1 MMKHPKLTD
10 YSDEGCRFVEWYWLK
25 IHRFEKR
32 DDLIEEAYPD
42 ADHQAWLNGLA
53 NSPHKDAL
61 NTYLNNIIRD
71 DLITLEQV
79 RQKLRVIAGDAG
91 SDPCNQVAGI
101 FADIVDGFLDNDPVV
116 EPESVAVAEPNPK
129 PTSDAGEKS
138 IPSKPLNPTLIKRE
152 QKRIAAEEWS
162 RNQYGEGFIEN
173 KAFIS
178 KAKKM
183 VTDMALAGA
192 SRDEAIAAT
201 DTLIATYE
209 QDYGAEPLTQAQ
221 QDSLRDNV
229 VLKRYDRLYKADM
242 IEQALLDGTTGA
254 KRQVE
259 IKAFALWHQIKRV
272 AEIGD
277 TPEIGQNTALRWFGG
292 SNGTY
297 MEPIELLIK
306 LEAIEEHQP
315 GIKQK
320 SNNPNSPGQAAKYKR
335 LV

>member
-1 MMKHPKLTD
+1 M
-10 YSDEGCRFVEWYWLK
+10 
-25 IHRFEKR
+25 
-32 DDLIEEAYPD
+32 
-42 ADHQAWLNGLA
+42 
-53 NSPHKDAL
+53 SPHKDAL

-71 DLITLEQV
+71 DLITLEEV

-91 SDPCNQVAGI
+91 SDPFNQVAGI
-101 FADIVDGFLDNDPVV
+101 FADIVGGFLDSDPVV

-129 PTSDAGEKS
+129 PASDAGKKS
-138 IPSKPLNPTLIKRE
+138 TPSKPLNPTLIKRE

-183 VTDMALAGA
+183 VTDMARAGA
-192 SRDEAIAAT
+192 SRDDVIAAT

-209 QDYGAEPLTQAQ
+209 QDYGLDPLTEAQ
-221 QDSLRDNV
+221 QQSIHDNV

-259 IKAFALWHQIKRV
+259 IKAFALWHHIKRV
-272 AEIGD
+272 AVNGE
-277 TPEIGQNTALRWFGG
+277 TPEIGQNTLLKWVGG
-292 SNGTY
+292 SGNTY
-297 MEPIELLIK
+297 MEPLQLLID
-306 LEAIEEHQP
+306 LEAIDLHEE
-315 GIKQK
+315 GKK
-320 SNNPNSPGQAAKYKR
+320 YKVRNPNETGVAAKYKR
-335 LV
+335 TV

>member
-1 MMKHPKLTD
+1 MKHPKLTD
-10 YSDEGCRFVEWYWLK
+10 YSDDGCRFVEWYWLK
-25 IHRFEKR
+25 VRMFENR
-32 DDLIEEAYPD
+32 TDLIEEAYPD
-42 ADHQAWLNGLA
+42 ADHKAWLNGLA

-61 NTYLNNIIRD
+61 TTYLNNVMRD
-71 DLITLEQV
+71 DLITLEEV

-91 SDPCNQVAGI
+91 SDPFNQVAGI
-101 FADIVDGFLDNDPVV
+101 FADIVDGFLDSDPVV
-116 EPESVAVAEPNPK
+116 EPESVPTVEPNSK
-129 PTSDAGEKS
+129 PASDAGEKS

-162 RNQYGEGFIEN
+162 RNQHGEGFIEN

-192 SRDEAIAAT
+192 SRDEVIEAT
-201 DTLIATYE
+201 HTLIATYE
-209 QDYGAEPLTQAQ
+209 QDYGAEPLTEAQ

-229 VLKRYDRLYKADM
+229 VLKRYGRLYKADM

-277 TPEIGQNTALRWFGG
+277 TPEIGQKTALEWFGG
-292 SNGTY
+292 SANKY

-306 LEAIEEHQP
+306 LEAIALHEKGEKHKV
-315 GIKQK
+315 G
-320 SNNPNSPGQAAKYKR
+320 NPNETGVAAKYKR
-335 LV
+335 MV

>member
-1 MMKHPKLTD
+1 MSHPKLTEYKD
-10 YSDEGCRFVEWYWLK
+10 DGCRYVEWHWLK
-25 IHRFEKR
+25 KHRFDNR
-32 DDLIEEAYPD
+32 DDLIEQAYPD
-42 ADHQAWLNGLA
+42 AEPQAWLRGFA
-53 NSPHKDAL
+53 SSPHKDVL
-61 NTYLNNIIRD
+61 QTYLTNILRN
-71 DLITLEQV
+71 DLITLEEV
-79 RQKLRVIAGDAG
+79 RQNLRVIAGDAG
-91 SDPCNQVAGI
+91 SDPFTQVTGMMTDLLGS
-101 FADIVDGFLDNDPVV
+101 FFDNDPVV
-116 EPESVAVAEPNPK
+116 EPEIVPAPE

-152 QKRIAAEEWS
+152 QKRMAAEEWS

-192 SRDEAIAAT
+192 SRDEVIAAT
-201 DTLIATYE
+201 DTLIATYG

-242 IEQALLDGTTGA
+242 IEKALLDGTTGA

-272 AEIGD
+272 AVNGE
-277 TPEIGQNTALRWFGG
+277 TPEIGQNTLLKWVGG
-292 SNGTY
+292 SGDTY
-297 MEPIELLIK
+297 KEPLQLLID
-306 LEAIEEHQP
+306 LEAIDQHEE
-315 GIKQK
+315 GKK
-320 SNNPNSPGQAAKYKR
+320 YKVRNPNETGVAAKYKR
-335 LV
+335 MV

>member
-1 MMKHPKLTD
+1 MKHPKLTE
-10 YSDEGCRFVEWYWLK
+10 YSDDGCRFVEWYWLK
-25 IHRFEKR
+25 VRMFENR
-32 DDLIEEAYPD
+32 TDLIEEAYPD

-61 NTYLNNIIRD
+61 TTYLNNVIRD
-71 DLITLEQV
+71 DLITLEEV

-91 SDPCNQVAGI
+91 SDPFNQVAGI

-116 EPESVAVAEPNPK
+116 EPESVPAGEPNPK
-129 PTSDAGEKS
+129 PTSDAGEKGT
-138 IPSKPLNPTLIKRE
+138 PSKPLNPTLIKRE

-192 SRDEAIAAT
+192 SRDEVIIAT

-209 QDYGAEPLTQAQ
+209 QDYGAEPLSEAQ

-272 AEIGD
+272 AVNGE
-277 TPEIGQNTALRWFGG
+277 TPEIGQNTLLKWVGG
-292 SNGTY
+292 SGNTY
-297 MEPIELLIK
+297 MEPLQLLID
-306 LEAIEEHQP
+306 LEAIEQHEE
-315 GIKQK
+315 GKK
-320 SNNPNSPGQAAKYKR
+320 YNVRKPNETGVAAKYKR
-335 LV
+335 KV